1 MSLWEQWRPWIG
13 RQQTLLR
20 ELILMLLAMLVVG
33 IYFLEHYSS
42 SLEQEREVQLKAL
55 AEQTARRAAEAL
67 ASEDSISINLIGR
80 ETVALAPVAG
90 VRFLNP
96 AQVQVGITGVNES
109 DLLVTVP
116 VALPDG
122 ELAGTLTLLGDNSEA
137 PRQNIEAGFVLAVL
151 CVLLL
156 RLAVTLVRER
166 LVSPA
171 PEPAPAPMEVPSAP
185 VPELVVAPATAVS
198 PERPAPPI
206 DPERVQAQLRLSI
219 VNFEAIRQRYTE
231 QAVDE
236 VLADYQRLLDKAV
249 AIYGGQVSQPIGR
262 QAGAVF
268 CQLPVSQAAFAALC
282 SGLLFLRVVRLQAPL
297 RKQQGKVP
305 LEFKALM
312 TTDKDEEEAWSLCL
326 AGVPG
331 RLQVPESQLASTELD
346 VKALYQPDR
355 AQVAVA
361 GDHKVRLQPVEQ
373 LAHRY
378 QTLLRTQ
385 AETLVSEEEGGSGPN
400 R

>member
-33 IYFLEHYSS
+33 IYFLEHYSA
-42 SLEQEREVQLKAL
+42 SLEHEREVQLKAL

-80 ETVALAPVAG
+80 ETVALSPVAG

-96 AQVQVGITGVNES
+96 AEVQVGLTGVS
-109 DLLVTVP
+109 DSELYVSVP

-122 ELAGTLTLLGDNSEA
+122 ELAGSLILLGDNDQA
-137 PRQNIEAGFVLAVL
+137 PRQNIESGFVLAVL

-156 RLAVTLVRER
+156 RLAFTLIRER
-166 LVSPA
+166 LVPPA
-171 PEPAPAPMEVPSAP
+171 PPQAVAEPVAPPPLPDVVVSTPSPTAPA
-185 VPELVVAPATAVS
+185 
-198 PERPAPPI
+198 RPQAPI
-206 DPERVQAQLRLSI
+206 DPEQVQAQLRLSI
-219 VNFEAIRQRYTE
+219 VNFDAIRQRYTE

-236 VLADYQRLLDKAV
+236 VLADYQRMLDRAV
-249 AIYGGQVSQPIGR
+249 AIYGGQVSQSIGR
-262 QAGAVF
+262 QAGVVF
-268 CQLPVSQAAFAALC
+268 CQQPASQAAFAALC
-282 SGLLFLRVVRLQAPL
+282 AGLLFLRVVRLQAPL

-312 TTDKDEEEAWSLCL
+312 TTDKDNDESWSLCL

-331 RLQVPESQLASTELD
+331 RLQVPEAQLACTELD

-378 QTLLRTQ
+378 QALLRTQ
-385 AETLVSEEEGGSGPN
+385 AETLVSEDEGGSGPN

>member
-33 IYFLEHYSS
+33 IYFLEHYSA

-80 ETVALAPVAG
+80 ETVALGPVAG

-96 AQVQVGITGVNES
+96 EEVQVGLTGVNDS

-122 ELAGTLTLLGDNSEA
+122 ELAGTLTLLGDQSEA
-137 PRQNIEAGFVLAVL
+137 PRQQIEAGFVLAVL

-156 RLAVTLVRER
+156 RLAFTLVRER
-166 LVSPA
+166 LA
-171 PEPAPAPMEVPSAP
+171 PPAPAPAEAVTVPFEPVPNVAP
-185 VPELVVAPATAVS
+185 VAPLVTEVLPAA
-198 PERPAPPI
+198 PI
-206 DPERVQAQLRLSI
+206 DPERIQAQLRLSI
-219 VNFEAIRQRYTE
+219 VNFDAIRQRYTE
-231 QAVDE
+231 QAVEE
-236 VLADYQRLLDKAV
+236 VLTDYQRMLNRAV

-262 QAGAVF
+262 QAGVAF

-282 SGLLFLRVVRLQAPL
+282 AGLLFLRVVRLQAPL

-312 TTDKDEEEAWSLCL
+312 TIDKDTDESWSLCL

-378 QTLLRTQ
+378 QALLRTQ
-385 AETLVSEEEGGSGPN
+385 AETLVSEDEGGSGPS

>member
-33 IYFLEHYSS
+33 IYFLEHYST

-80 ETVALAPVAG
+80 ETVALSPVAG
-90 VRFLNP
+90 VRFRNP
-96 AQVQVGITGVNES
+96 AEQSVGMIGVTDS
-109 DLLVTVP
+109 TLQATVP

-122 ELAGTLTLLGDNSEA
+122 ELAGSLTLIGENSLT
-137 PRQNIEAGFVLAVL
+137 PRDRIEAGFVVAVL

-156 RLAVTLVRER
+156 RFAFTLARER
-166 LVSPA
+166 LLPA
-171 PEPAPAPMEVPSAP
+171 APVEADPVPAPAPAPANMTAPAPDRVDAP
-185 VPELVVAPATAVS
+185 VVQT
-198 PERPAPPI
+198 PI
-206 DPERVQAQLRLSI
+206 DEEQVQAQLRLSI
-219 VNFEAIRQRYTE
+219 VNFDAMRQRYTQ
-231 QAVDE
+231 QALDQ
-236 VLADYQRLLDKAV
+236 VLAEYQQLLSRAV
-249 AIYGGQVSQPIGR
+249 AIYGGQVSQPVGA
-262 QAGAVF
+262 QARVVF
-268 CQLPVSQAAFAALC
+268 AQQPVSQAAFSALC
-282 SGLLFLRVVRLQAPL
+282 AGLLFLRVVRLLAPG
-297 RKQQGKVP
+297 RKQQGRIP

-312 TTDKDEEEAWSLCL
+312 TTDRDAGEAWSLCV

-331 RLQVPESQLASTELD
+331 RLQVPEAQLASSELD
-346 VKALYQPDR
+346 VKALYQPDK

-385 AETLVSEEEGGSGPN
+385 AETLVSEEGGSGPS

>member
-13 RQQTLLR
+13 RQQSLLR

-33 IYFLEHYSS
+33 VYFLEHYSA

-67 ASEDSISINLIGR
+67 ASEDSISINLIAR
-80 ETVALAPVAG
+80 ETVALTPVAG

-96 AQVQVGITGVNES
+96 AEVQVGLTGVEDA
-109 DLLVTVP
+109 DLIVSVP

-122 ELAGTLTLLGDNSEA
+122 ELAGTLTLLGDNSQTSN
-137 PRQNIEAGFVLAVL
+137 QNIEAGFVLAVL
-151 CVLLL
+151 CVMLL
-156 RLAVTLVRER
+156 RLAFTLVRER
-166 LVSPA
+166 LLPPPLVE
-171 PEPAPAPMEVPSAP
+171 EPAAAPVPSAP
-185 VPELVVAPATAVS
+185 LPESVVQTAPLVS
-198 PERPAPPI
+198 PAMPASPI

-219 VNFEAIRQRYTE
+219 VNFNAIRQRYTE
-231 QAVDE
+231 QAVNE
-236 VLADYQRLLDKAV
+236 VLADYQQMFNRAV
-249 AIYGGQVSQPIGR
+249 AIYGGQVSRSIGS

-282 SGLLFLRVVRLQAPL
+282 AGLLFLRVVRLQAPL

-312 TTDKDEEEAWSLCL
+312 TTDKDADESWSLCL

-331 RLQVPESQLASTELD
+331 RLQVPEAQLSSTELD

-378 QTLLRTQ
+378 QALLRAQ
-385 AETLVSEEEGGSGPN
+385 AETLVSEDEGGSGPS

>member
-1 MSLWEQWRPWIG
+1 
-13 RQQTLLR
+13 
-20 ELILMLLAMLVVG
+20 MLLAMLVVG
-33 IYFLEHYSS
+33 IYFLEHYSV

-96 AQVQVGITGVNES
+96 AEVQVGLTGVGDA
-109 DLLVTVP
+109 DLVVSVP

-122 ELAGTLTLLGDNSEA
+122 ELAGSLTLLGNNSQA

-156 RLAVTLVRER
+156 RLAFTLVRER
-166 LVSPA
+166 LMPPPA
-171 PEPAPAPMEVPSAP
+171 AAQPEIPSTVPPEP
-185 VPELVVAPATAVS
+185 VPEDVVQAAPRVS
-198 PERPAPPI
+198 AELAETPV

-219 VNFEAIRQRYTE
+219 VNFDAIRQRYTE

-236 VLADYQRLLDKAV
+236 VLADYQRMLNRAV

-262 QAGAVF
+262 QAAVVF

-282 SGLLFLRVVRLQAPL
+282 AGLLFLRVVRLQAPL

-312 TTDKDEEEAWSLCL
+312 TTDKGADESWSLCL

-331 RLQVPESQLASTELD
+331 RLQVPEAQLSTTELD

-378 QTLLRTQ
+378 QALLRTQ
-385 AETLVSEEEGGSGPN
+385 AETLVSDDEGGSGPS